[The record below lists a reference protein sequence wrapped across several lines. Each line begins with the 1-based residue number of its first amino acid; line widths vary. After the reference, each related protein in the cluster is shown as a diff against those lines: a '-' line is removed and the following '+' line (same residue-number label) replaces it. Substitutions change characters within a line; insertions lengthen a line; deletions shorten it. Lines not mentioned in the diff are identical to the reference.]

1 MLPHLCSRPDRGS
14 EATIESF
21 FNSSP
26 CGTAGGL
33 GTHSH
38 IHHLVQSS
46 PREHSSKSANP
57 ECSRIMA
64 TTHSWSLAFPTQ
76 HMGYHAQPLPEH
88 DQAPFTFCWF
98 QLLIAKDTSCWAR
111 CRVPAK
117 PFFFFCRVSDLQLLY
132 WSEPGSSPFFDEHS
146 WWERNRGAV
155 NIPQSLHIALN
166 WQSLFDLFLLGLKLG
181 KSPKKAVAKAN
192 GRKNS
197 SALGAEDF
205 KMLK

>member
-1 MLPHLCSRPDRGS
+1 MFQDHGYHTLMVFSLPHTAHGISCSASPWTWSGS
-14 EATIESF
+14 I
-21 FNSSP
+21 
-26 CGTAGGL
+26 
-33 GTHSH
+33 H
-38 IHHLVQSS
+38 I
-46 PREHSSKSANP
+46 
-57 ECSRIMA
+57 
-64 TTHSWSLAFPTQ
+64 
-76 HMGYHAQPLPEH
+76 
-88 DQAPFTFCWF
+88 
-98 QLLIAKDTSCWAR
+98 LLI
-111 CRVPAK
+111 PAADSQRYLMLGQMQGASK
-117 PFFFFCRVSDLQLLY
+117 AFFFFCRVSDLQLLY
-132 WSEPGSSPFFDEHS
+132 WSEPGSSPFFDEHA